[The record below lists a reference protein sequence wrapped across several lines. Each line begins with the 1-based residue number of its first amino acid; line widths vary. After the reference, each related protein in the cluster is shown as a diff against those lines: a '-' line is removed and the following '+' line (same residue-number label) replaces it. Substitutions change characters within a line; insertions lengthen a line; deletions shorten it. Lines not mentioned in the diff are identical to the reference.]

1 MASAAVM
8 LGSSS
13 ATVRKAEMAVTVV
26 VASNDIEKP
35 SSYLLMLCSIG
46 TVETPLI
53 SDLVAVVPVVVV
65 SGAVVSGV
73 VVSVAFAI
81 AHGCGDDV
89 DDGSFGIVMPH
100 HDPD

>member
-65 SGAVVSGV
+65 SGV